1 MLARPD
7 SDSPIFID
15 AAPVKVKPSAITVK
29 FADGAPVR
37 ASLATSSDEHFA
49 RKVELLPAY
58 RPEHVMDN
66 ASPEEIRLRKTGTTI
81 LTGDDVDA
89 KRKYVLFHRVCVRV
103 CMSARARMS
112 AHVFQ
117 YLVTLCVYRHLTL
130 MFMCATPLPF
140 RLYTGRSS
148 ATSWPPMMCTR
159 SSSRCWLIKPST
171 CALIPCGIRSSSTM
185 VTPRCYTS
193 TSCAWRTWY
202 PCLHCCR
209 NLLTRTRLIPACDL
223 ADLNPDSGP
232 SEPSLRSA
240 VRRRSR

>member
-58 RPEHVMDN
+58 RPEHVLDH

-89 KRKYVLFHRVCVRV
+89 KRKYVLCFIVFVCA
-103 CMSARARMS
+103 SAC
-112 AHVFQ
+112 
-117 YLVTLCVYRHLTL
+117 L
-130 MFMCATPLPF
+130 
-140 RLYTGRSS
+140 
-148 ATSWPPMMCTR
+148 
-159 SSSRCWLIKPST
+159 
-171 CALIPCGIRSSSTM
+171 ALACL
-185 VTPRCYTS
+185 
-193 TSCAWRTWY
+193 RTF
-202 PCLHCCR
+202 LS
-209 NLLTRTRLIPACDL
+209 I
-223 ADLNPDSGP
+223 S
-232 SEPSLRSA
+232 
-240 VRRRSR
+240 